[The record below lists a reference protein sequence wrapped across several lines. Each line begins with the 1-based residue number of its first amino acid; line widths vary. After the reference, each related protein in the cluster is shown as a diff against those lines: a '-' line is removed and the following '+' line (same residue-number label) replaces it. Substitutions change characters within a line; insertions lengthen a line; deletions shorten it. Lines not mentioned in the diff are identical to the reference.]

1 MFSECFL
8 LLLLLHLHKIVEGLY
23 FQCSLSV
30 SLCVYVCVIQTSGP
44 SGIPFSS
51 GRWVHDGPEVLDL
64 CLCVCV
70 CVCLCVRHNFFE
82 QNSIQKDAPI
92 WTRFSLNCC
101 FLHWLKPYR
110 IWWPCVKGKGHS
122 DVIPIFLHNSL
133 LNPLPCISALLC
145 LIKIKFD
152 MSLRSIYTFGRYVF
166 EFNKIQIGDDVI
178 MTSFKF
184 SPNNCPYL

>member
-1 MFSECFL
+1 M
-8 LLLLLHLHKIVEGLY
+8 EGLY

-30 SLCVYVCVIQTSGP
+30 SLCVCVCVSRPLGHRNPIFQWEVGP
-44 SGIPFSS
+44 
-51 GRWVHDGPEVLDL
+51 RWPRGSWSV
-64 CLCVCV
+64 CVCV

-152 MSLRSIYTFGRYVF
+152 MSLRSIYTFGRFVF